1 MDEKFYPNTRQSFVL
16 IIFFYASYIIY
27 FTLIGFLLLQFNLIP
42 RNYFKT
48 VLFAGS
54 SISLLPLII
63 FFSKKSGVP
72 LQWHVKFPGIKII
85 LLMLFLSI
93 AVRIVSSPFD
103 SPAEYFDNLFNWK
116 LKLLVFGVADID
128 LNMAIHAISSVLIGP
143 IFEEYF
149 FRKQVLGQLLQRL
162 SPFVAILI
170 SSALF
175 AAGHWRIDD
184 LGALF
189 IWGIF
194 YGIVYYKT
202 KSVETSILLHSFS
215 NSLIFFYK
223 YNFQTINE
231 TKLISYTIMVVIS
244 IVVILFIINNIIR
257 INKIDGDFPKKV
269 QAESLNEGI

>member
-1 MDEKFYPNTRQSFVL
+1 
-16 IIFFYASYIIY
+16 
-27 FTLIGFLLLQFNLIP
+27 
-42 RNYFKT
+42 
-48 VLFAGS
+48 
-54 SISLLPLII
+54 
-63 FFSKKSGVP
+63 
-72 LQWHVKFPGIKII
+72 
-85 LLMLFLSI
+85 MLFLSI

-184 LGALF
+184 LGSLF

-215 NSLIFFYK
+215 NLLNFFYE